1 VYFVSVKIHRGEH
14 RKYVKLSFKQ
24 IKQISKQMSLK
35 MSERTF
41 PLKTT
46 IEIDCDPWTGM
57 GRQQTHYE
65 HICKNIVGCEPQ
77 PRISASFGCWEWPI
91 TYQTKEQQEKT
102 AEFLKDLYNKGLCR
116 YASW

>member
-1 VYFVSVKIHRGEH
+1 MNNNEKV
-14 RKYVKLSFKQ
+14 
-24 IKQISKQMSLK
+24 
-35 MSERTF
+35 F
-41 PLKTT
+41 PYKTT

-57 GRQQTHYE
+57 GRQQDHYE
-65 HICKNIVGCEPQ
+65 HICKNIVG
-77 PRISASFGCWEWPI
+77 WEWPI